1 MVAQIS
7 DGKIALGGLFDSFK
21 VQVNEYAEIIN
32 KFNKLDLSQRKY
44 LGADGKANWEA
55 VAKAIGTTNARAIG
69 YFKTLDNGKGTIDNT
84 SASTEGMATYLKSTG
99 QAFDFAAIKAT
110 LLNAALNAG
119 IMIAFTVA
127 IKAVQTAWDKANTT
141 VGEVTEKIDELSS
154 SISELETEY
163 KSLKEAGSENLTDA
177 EQSRL
182 QYLEDR
188 IEREKE
194 LKELEEARLIREKYG
209 TNFTDYFDKDNYS
222 HKYSD
227 FKDKYFDNIPNSA
240 ESLYYGIQNDNKRV
254 IDMGSKLDEYFASQK
269 KIDEYVQQM
278 KNHSPNEQEY
288 IWAKDLRDKEESN
301 LENLLSNIIEEY
313 QNYKTANIE
322 AEEEIA
328 SMQEDMDNP
337 NLSQKDKDNIQK
349 RIDQY
354 NQLIAIADYY
364 ISQMRQ
370 IDGVP
375 LDTDTDTYYNW
386 FSHLTDEEK
395 DLTHSDEFK
404 QALKEQKESL
414 NGATLSA
421 EDYATVLQSVKNE
434 QNAVDGSVTTSLLSF
449 SDAWQ
454 ALKNTEDSNL
464 KGQSD
469 DLLKLAEAGRL
480 TTEALQGLSGGM
492 DLIDKTGQSAE
503 QLIKQINNLT
513 DASTQLNT
521 LSGQVS
527 KMSNMLADK
536 KNGTTASASDLAGF
550 DVEVRGLDSWQQF
563 EKVMGSTTSTME
575 ECQKA
580 ANALATEWI
589 TSGNYLTHLDR
600 SSQQYYETQLSN
612 MGVENAHVLV
622 LEGLAKAGY
631 ELTDAEQEQ
640 VNQAVAAREQLY
652 QLQLQEAEDFLA
664 KQDLTNATMD
674 TYNALLQ
681 EAEGANIS
689 KVALIDLIAQEQVFN
704 SNELSVS
711 SKISSLNELASSYLS
726 AASAAKFMNSVTTS
740 AMGNDSRYY
749 TDSYVADQW
758 NEALKESQVSVKVN
772 PVGSSTYKAPT
783 SSSKNNSSSKDSK
796 SEIDWIQRKLDVA
809 QSKVDALKA
818 KFENLFKIKTS
829 KNLSKQIANI
839 EKNLDK
845 TRRAADKTKK
855 SLDSFKL
862 DDSLKKQIQSGKTVD
877 TKKLSSSVK
886 KDVAEYTKLWNK
898 YQKQTATIKSDNT
911 KLNTLRSSRGKYD
924 NLQSQINQMRS
935 LKKITNEAIRAYQR
949 EANKVKLSK
958 SLKTK
963 VLNGDYSISE
973 YSSEVQSEIQKY
985 QNYIDKIK
993 ELRNETQS
1001 LENDIRQ
1008 AKMDQNQ
1015 LYIDLADS
1023 RKNKSEIIQSNK
1035 RVDRSTGLNKSVEYQ
1050 KKQVKESYKAQIRN
1064 AKLENDLVKVKTLQ
1078 AERQKELND
1087 LSKQEFDN
1095 IQNAYEYRLK
1105 SNTAQK
1111 EAISDYLDLAEARGN
1126 IIGKA
1131 YYTGQMKS
1139 TKKDLK
1145 QRKKELADLLE
1156 SQKGIK
1162 KYTEAWYDV
1171 QDAIDSVKSA
1181 IRQDEIEMA
1190 NIQKQ
1195 MNELNFSR
1203 FDEFLNK
1210 ITDITDELEFLKGT
1224 LSDTLFDD
1232 NGNITS
1238 DGMTAMGLTLMNGDA
1253 AVSKRD
1259 YYKKQLEELDKM
1271 YNNGN
1276 GTIGYEDYISKQRE
1290 YKQALQDSINT
1301 IVESK
1306 KATIDYV
1313 KQGLDAQNEA
1323 LQKAID
1329 KRKELLDQEK
1339 LLKEWQQKI
1348 ADQNKSIS
1356 RVQRRLDILSQDDS
1370 PENQKTIRE
1379 LKDKLETLKKEQSDD
1394 FYDKSIDDQKESLD
1408 TMLENAK
1415 TQAENYLKDSEK
1427 VFSDATAYINAN
1439 SQVVASN
1446 IEKISKDLGYD
1457 ISKNI
1462 TNAWKSGGNA
1472 IVGYSNTL
1480 TDNIGGIVGQI
1491 SIIKS
1496 AWDEVCASADRAAQ
1510 AIVNASNGTTVKQL
1524 NKAQNKTQ
1532 SSSMIVSAKGGKT
1545 STVTSGVLSGMS
1557 TALGTIKKKVKKSS
1571 YATGGIATD
1580 LVKLSGEDG
1589 MTFLQKGESVL
1600 TPEQTKALI
1609 NFRPVIPQLNT
1620 MVDMTKNLPINTNV
1634 QQSPVYQID
1643 NRTIVEGVATNE
1655 IVKDMANVAKQQAE
1669 NVIKNINKATYA
1681 KGVRKR

>member
-55 VAKAIGTTNARAIG
+55 VAKAIGTTDARAIG

-84 SASTEGMATYLKSTG
+84 SASTEGMTTYLKSTG
-99 QAFDFAAIKAT
+99 QAFDFAAIKAS
-110 LLNAALNAG
+110 LLNAALNTG
-119 IMIAFTVA
+119 IMIAFAAA
-127 IKAVQTAWDKANTT
+127 IKVVEYACDKANTT

-254 IDMGSKLDEYFASQK
+254 IDIGSKLDEYFASQK

-313 QNYKTANIE
+313 QNYKTAKIE

-449 SDAWQ
+449 PDAWQ
-454 ALKNTEDSNL
+454 SLKDAEDSNL
-464 KGQSD
+464 KGQAD

-480 TTEALQGLSGGM
+480 TAEALQDFSGGM

-503 QLIKQINNLT
+503 QLIKQINALT

-521 LSGQVS
+521 LSGQIS
-527 KMSNMLADK
+527 KMSDMLADK

-550 DVEVRGLDSWQQF
+550 DVEVRGLDSWQEF

-589 TSGNYLTHLDR
+589 TSGNYLTDLDR

-612 MGVENAHVLV
+612 MGIENAHVLV
-622 LEGLAKAGY
+622 LKGLAKAGY
-631 ELTDAEQEQ
+631 ELTDAEQAQ
-640 VNQAVAAREQLY
+640 VDQAIAAREQLY

-664 KQDLTNATMD
+664 KKDLTNATID

-749 TDSYVADQW
+749 TDSYVSDQW

-772 PVGSSTYKAPT
+772 PAGSRDYKAP
-783 SSSKNNSSSKDSK
+783 SSSKDKSKKDSK

-809 QSKVDALKA
+809 QAKIDALKA
-818 KFENLFKIKTS
+818 KFENLFKIKTP
-829 KNLSKQIANI
+829 KNFSKQIANI

-845 TRRAADKTKK
+845 TRKTADKTKK
-855 SLDSFKL
+855 SLDGFKL
-862 DDSLKKQIQSGKTVD
+862 DDSLKKQIQSGKIVD

-886 KDVAEYTKLWNK
+886 KDVTEYTKLWNK
-898 YQKQTATIKSDNT
+898 YQKQMATIKSDNK

-924 NLQSQINQMRS
+924 NLQSQIDQMRG
-935 LKKITNEAIRAYQR
+935 LKKITNEAISAYQK

-958 SLKTK
+958 ALKNK
-963 VLNGDYSISE
+963 VLSGDYSISE
-973 YSSEVQSEIQKY
+973 YSSKIQSEIQKY

-1001 LENDIRQ
+1001 LESDIRQ

-1023 RKNKSEIIQSNK
+1023 RKNKSEAIQSNK

-1050 KKQVKESYKAQIRN
+1050 KKQVKESYKDQIRN
-1064 AKLENDLVKVKTLQ
+1064 AKLENDIVKVKKLQ

-1111 EAISDYLDLAEARGN
+1111 EAISDYLSLAEARGN

-1131 YYTGQMKS
+1131 YYTNQMKA
-1139 TKKDLK
+1139 TKKDLN
-1145 QRKKELADLLE
+1145 QHQKELADLLE
-1156 SQKGIK
+1156 SQEGIK
-1162 KYTEAWYDV
+1162 KYTAAWYEA

-1210 ITDITDELEFLKGT
+1210 ITDITDELDFLKGT

-1232 NGNITS
+1232 KGNITA
-1238 DGMTAMGLTLMNGDA
+1238 DGKTAMGLTLMNGDA

-1339 LLKEWQQKI
+1339 EIKEWQEKI

-1457 ISKNI
+1457 ISEYI

-1472 IVGYSNTL
+1472 IVSYSNTL

-1491 SIIKS
+1491 GIIKS

-1510 AIVNASNGTTVKQL
+1510 AIVNASNSTTVKQL
-1524 NKAQNKTQ
+1524 NNAQNKIQ
-1532 SSSMIVSAKGGKT
+1532 SSSMIVSAKGSKT
-1545 STVTSGVLSGMS
+1545 SVVTSGVLSGMS

-1600 TPEQTKALI
+1600 TPEQTKAFI

-1620 MVDMTKNLPINTNV
+1620 MVDMMKNLPMSTNV
-1634 QQSPVYQID
+1634 PQSPVYQID